1 MEYTATPLN
10 NMTLYTPVQCLVPTG
25 FSMVYT
31 LVPYPPQ
38 PQVISPF
45 MQNPVMQKQMPMMPP
60 MMHPR
65 QMPLMQQKQMR
76 FMPPPMVSR
85 SPPVFVSNQPMAG
98 HSASAST
105 DSGDSMSE
113 VCSRS
118 QSRSTSVETLDSSM
132 DIEMDAPK
140 VAVENRSNLP
150 VPKLTQSMTKR
161 EIVCATLDWLSQV
174 FQDKFDTIG
183 NRGEFVLRI
192 KIKTREALDHF
203 CPFIQQCVAEK
214 LLCRMSCPIST
225 KNGRKHIRG
234 YLAYM
239 EALDGRTANRI
250 LELFHKYNQ
259 EHNSVFA
266 GEMVLNP
273 KSVRPKRVR

>member
-1 MEYTATPLN
+1 
-10 NMTLYTPVQCLVPTG
+10 MTLYTPVQCLVPTG

-38 PQVISPF
+38 PQVIPPF
-45 MQNPVMQKQMPMMPP
+45 MHNPMMQKQMQMMPP
-60 MMHPR
+60 MMHQK
-65 QMPLMQQKQMR
+65 QMPLMQP
-76 FMPPPMVSR
+76 FVPPPLASP
-85 SPPVFVSNQPMAG
+85 SPPVYVSNHPVTSY
-98 HSASAST
+98 SASAST
-105 DSGDSMSE
+105 DSGDSMSD
-113 VCSRS
+113 VDSRS

-132 DIEMDAPK
+132 DIEKEAPK
-140 VAVENRSNLP
+140 VAVENSSKLP
-150 VPKLTQSMTKR
+150 LPKLNESMTKR

-183 NRGEFVLRI
+183 NRGEFVLRV

-203 CPFIQQCVAEK
+203 CPFVEKCVAEK

-259 EHNSVFA
+259 VHDSVFA

-273 KSVRPKRVR
+273 KSIRPKRVS